1 MDKSKIEHLNKQEY
15 THLPHAE
22 QEFENHEQTDVS
34 IRPLVGTLIA
44 IAAVLVF
51 SYLGMW
57 GLFELFKWQ
66 TETAADN
73 QRMTTVAPSIRQ
85 VPEGLP
91 ALQGVPAPQA
101 NPRTAAQDMDRLRLR
116 NAEVMNGQR
125 PMRDEREQPG
135 MQAGM
140 PIGRAIDEALEKKIF
155 KLRPAPA
162 AGAGGEKAGA
172 AGGETSGRSGAGQ
185 ER

>member
-34 IRPLVGTLIA
+34 IRPLVGTLVA

-66 TETAADN
+66 TEIAADN

-91 ALQGVPAPQA
+91 ALQGVPAAQA
-101 NPRTAAQDMDRLRLR
+101 NPRTAAQDMELLRKR
-116 NAEVMNGQR
+116 NALVMKGEQA
-125 PMRDEREQPG
+125 MRTERQQPG
-135 MQAGM
+135 MHAGM
-140 PIGRAIDEALEKKIF
+140 PIERAIDEALEQKI
-155 KLRPAPA
+155 
-162 AGAGGEKAGA
+162 
-172 AGGETSGRSGAGQ
+172 
-185 ER
+185 